1 MLIKL
6 AFKKLHLSL
15 HLTRTYFIF
24 ITFRERFL
32 NFMLTSHYFS
42 NGYIV
47 MTKSYDLELIKRY
60 TALKG
65 SFNAL
70 SDYDFKKVRSL

>member
-15 HLTRTYFIF
+15 HLTTYFIF

-47 MTKSYDLELIKRY
+47 MTKSYDLELIKRDA
-60 TALKG
+60 ALKG